1 MQGQYWPLLADDYHK
16 VLYCTIPKAGCTSF
30 LAMIAQQTGRV
41 SPGTKR
47 VRVHAPGVL
56 ASLGLRYLNTLSKE
70 EIEKRLE
77 SYTKVIVVRHPFDRL
92 RSTHNNKFVETFRG
106 VYPQMYR
113 RKINASIHENVT
125 KSLEQFLTAVK
136 ERYHSGYYN
145 RHWMS
150 YVDLCHPCH
159 IQYDYILKMETLT
172 SDLVNVLPVFN
183 NFEQE
188 QIDFPESNRHQA
200 IASRVEETSH
210 IFQNLSLDLVNG
222 LLKINQDDFELFGYQ
237 WDNEGAPCA
246 TGVNASCC

>member
-1 MQGQYWPLLADDYHK
+1 MYEFSRYDCSTNGESPTWHRASASTRANSTCL
-16 VLYCTIPKAGCTSF
+16 SW
-30 LAMIAQQTGRV
+30 IALPEYIFEKG
-41 SPGTKR
+41 SG
-47 VRVHAPGVL
+47 
-56 ASLGLRYLNTLSKE
+56 
-70 EIEKRLE
+70 EKRLE